1 MIKMQVK
8 IVVTDT
14 PSVRR
19 CERRYEDL
27 RTVGTTHEHED
38 RDEDQG
44 DKMGRNEN
52 TLLMCQCLVLNP
64 LKEIKEVTS
73 IYTCGS
79 IHRPIFMLKLME
91 LSGSFSKLLRY
102 I

>member
-52 TLLMCQCLVLNP
+52 IVLMCQ
-64 LKEIKEVTS
+64 
-73 IYTCGS
+73 
-79 IHRPIFMLKLME
+79 
-91 LSGSFSKLLRY
+91 
-102 I
+102 